1 MEPMCVKMPQP
12 SATSRDVPLEL
23 SLCVAMA
30 EVLDVAQG
38 ILETASRFQ
47 ELADT

>member
-1 MEPMCVKMPQP
+1 MEPAIVKMPQF

-30 EVLDVAQG
+30 EILDVAQG
-38 ILETASRFQ
+38 ILGTTSR
-47 ELADT
+47 L